1 MAYGVGAYAELPY
14 ASGPRAT
21 GTADVLPWIS
31 NLTGADTDTLTV
43 GDGTNDF
50 TSITGTLTYDTDIT
64 IAGSSV
70 IHSIAAGT
78 DSLGTC
84 DFTERTTV
92 YGRHLFYFDSSLP
105 TADTIILAG
114 YDSGDTLAFSVTYD
128 QSAVDLVD
136 SEANVLYGTPA
147 ADTWY
152 QILWEYS
159 SGAYTITVYDISGTS
174 LGTSTDDHL
183 LTDNLAYVD
192 MGAQSVGTPTAVIN
206 STLHAINS
214 DAAYSASNFAGGAIG
229 PPALPSVPNL
239 PSLGPIDR
247 RDWYS

>member
-21 GTADVLPWIS
+21 GADVFPWIS
-31 NLTGADTDTLTV
+31 DIQGADATGLAI
-43 GDGTNDF
+43 GDGFNEF
-50 TSITGTLTYDTDIT
+50 TSKTGTLTYDTDIT
-64 IAGSSV
+64 LAGSSV

-78 DSLGTC
+78 TSFGTC
-84 DFTERTTV
+84 TFTERTTV
-92 YGRHLFYFDSSLP
+92 YGKHHFYFDTSLP
-105 TADTIILAG
+105 TADTILLAG

-136 SEANVLYGTPA
+136 SEGNILYGTPA

-152 QILWEYS
+152 QIIWSYS
-159 SGAYTITVYDISGTS
+159 SGSYTITVYDAAATS

-192 MGAQSVGTPTAVIN
+192 MGADTATTPTAVIN
-206 STLHAINS
+206 STLHSIN
-214 DAAYSASNFAGGAIG
+214 ATAGYLPTNYTGSAIG
-229 PPALPSVPNL
+229 PPSLPSIPNL

-247 RDWYS
+247 RDWYL